1 MMVTLVLADDHPIVR
16 KGLKALLE
24 AENDLWVAGEAS
36 DGLEAINQVEKLKPD
51 VLLLDIMMPGLNGL
65 DVARQVSQH
74 FPLTRIII
82 LSMHSNEAYVL
93 DALRN
98 GASGYVLKDAGIE
111 ELVEAIRQIMAGH
124 RYLCPPLSERAIE
137 EYVQRSK
144 TSELDPYRSL
154 TKREREVLHLAAE
167 GKSNSEIATR
177 LSISVR
183 TVETH
188 RMNLLHKLFL
198 RTQTDLVRFAMQK
211 GIID

>member
-24 AENDLWVAGEAS
+24 AENDLRVAGEAS

-82 LSMHSNEAYVL
+82 LSMHANEAYVL
-93 DALRN
+93 DALRH
-98 GASGYVLKDAGIE
+98 GASGYVLKDASME
-111 ELVEAIRQIMAGH
+111 ELVEAIRQVMAGH

-137 EYVQRSK
+137 EYVKRSK
-144 TSELDPYRSL
+144 TSELDPYKSL

-167 GKSNSEIATR
+167 GNSNSEIATR